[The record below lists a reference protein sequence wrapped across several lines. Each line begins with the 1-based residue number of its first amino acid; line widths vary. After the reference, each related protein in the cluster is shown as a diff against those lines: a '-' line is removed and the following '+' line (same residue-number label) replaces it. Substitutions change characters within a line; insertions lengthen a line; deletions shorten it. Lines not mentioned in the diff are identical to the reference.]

1 MGSLAAGSAFMPIL
15 LFSERFL
22 TLGPAWCSQQLILD
36 FPYPA
41 LELASSPESG
51 SFLGDRV
58 WVLIPGRVTGDFL
71 SQTEPAW
78 KAPQGPRSCPDR
90 LPAGQASRPAYR
102 ARDQPWVGTFAPR
115 PPALL
120 AGLQVGHAQWHPGLL

>member
-1 MGSLAAGSAFMPIL
+1 MGSLTAGSAFMPVL

-22 TLGPAWCSQQLILD
+22 TLGPTWCSQQLILD

-71 SQTEPAW
+71 SQTEPAGRPPR
-78 KAPQGPRSCPDR
+78 APGLVQTVWQPVR
-90 LPAGQASRPAYR
+90 PAGLLTG
-102 ARDQPWVGTFAPR
+102 ARGQPWVGTFAPR

-120 AGLQVGHAQWHPGLL
+120 AGVQVGHTQWHPGLL